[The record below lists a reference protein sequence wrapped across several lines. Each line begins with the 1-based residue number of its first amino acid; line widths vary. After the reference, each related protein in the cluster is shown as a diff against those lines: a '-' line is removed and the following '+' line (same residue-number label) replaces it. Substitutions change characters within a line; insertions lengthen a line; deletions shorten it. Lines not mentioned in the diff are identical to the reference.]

1 MAQQRA
7 TGDRPHQAR
16 QPVSFAP
23 AEERVL
29 CLLATYLTLGRIAD
43 RLGVRRST
51 VKTHVMSIY
60 KKLGVTNRSEAVERA
75 DADGL
80 LQDVPAAHELH

>member
-1 MAQQRA
+1 VR
-7 TGDRPHQAR
+7 
-16 QPVSFAP
+16 
-23 AEERVL
+23 

-60 KKLGVTNRSEAVERA
+60 KKLGVTSRSEAVERA